1 MADTLFRS
9 VSNERCID
17 FLAVEKKP
25 TTLVR
30 HIVTLNSLRSIKK
43 FGTGTESAAQVT
55 RDIGGGGQRVS
66 SVRFVAN
73 EEFVKEVVAFWEWVA
88 SSPC

>member
-30 HIVTLNSLRSIKK
+30 HIVTLSSLRSIKK

-55 RDIGGGGQRVS
+55 RDIGVGGQRVS

-73 EEFVKEVVAFWEWVA
+73 E
-88 SSPC
+88 